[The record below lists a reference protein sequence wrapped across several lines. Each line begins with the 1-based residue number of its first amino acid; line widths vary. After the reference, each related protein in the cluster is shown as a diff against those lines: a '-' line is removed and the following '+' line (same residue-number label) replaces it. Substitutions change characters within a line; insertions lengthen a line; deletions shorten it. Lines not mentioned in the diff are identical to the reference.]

1 LLVHKG
7 VFRKVHINYLIVGH
21 THEDN
26 DAMFGRWNWRLKANN
41 YPMLPMLMELFM
53 NAEKQPVILHL
64 FEKVPNFKAFIDG
77 YLYSGNDALQGHTN
91 VQQFKFYKIVT
102 DGY

>member
-1 LLVHKG
+1 ML
-7 VFRKVHINYLIVGH
+7 RKVHINYLIVGH
-21 THEDN
+21 THEDI

-41 YPMLPMLMELFM
+41 YPMLIKLFM
-53 NAEKQPVILHL
+53 NVEKQLVILQL

-91 VQQFKFYKIVT
+91 IQQFKFYKIVM